1 MSFHTCV
8 GLAVIVLFPT
18 ASGAPQPAVPTAAP
32 AGNR

>member
-8 GLAVIVLFPT
+8 GPALIVLFLT
-18 ASGAPQPAVPTAAP
+18 ASAAPRPAVPTAAP